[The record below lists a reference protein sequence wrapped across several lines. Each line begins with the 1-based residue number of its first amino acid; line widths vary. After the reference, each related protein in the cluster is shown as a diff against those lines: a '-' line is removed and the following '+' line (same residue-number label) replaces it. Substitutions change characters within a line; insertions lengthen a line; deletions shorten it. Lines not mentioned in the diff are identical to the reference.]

1 MKVGQRRSPVNYKR
15 FTIYLSGTAQNGCPW
30 TAIAPSDDLMRN
42 DFARETVCDLS
53 GSPNYSVIEV
63 LVADP
68 ILEQRKPL
76 ESSRA

>member
-1 MKVGQRRSPVNYKR
+1 MNYKR
-15 FTIYLSGTAQNGCPW
+15 YTIYLSGTAQNGCPW
-30 TAIAPSDDLMRN
+30 TCIAPADDLMRN